1 MSTAAAKAR
10 LAKVERQYAELAGG
24 GAKGPAVVA
33 AEPSLP
39 QRQLRQSLAALDDLR
54 VRGAP
59 RPRTPSCPP
68 GPLPSHALFPCSLP
82 LPSPSWPLGWQLRTG
97 RGVEDIVAGAQ
108 GEEMAYR
115 AAEAERQ
122 AQQAAKIADEA
133 AGASQASATIMMRW
147 DALRLQGLPEELAA
161 SLEAQRSACASV
173 LARKAALVQYLQA
186 EAARKDEAFAV
197 MLDAQRGALDAL
209 QGRMR
214 AQFLEHRD
222 ATGAQLRE
230 LEAAFLRER
239 EELMAAQR
247 RELEALLEAR
257 RGAEEGYVESRLAR
271 EEAHAAELYA
281 TQAADLENHQKLKV
295 KLERDVMLLEQQ
307 LEAMKFTYT
316 LNKGATTGR

>member
-1 MSTAAAKAR
+1 
-10 LAKVERQYAELAGG
+10 
-24 GAKGPAVVA
+24 
-33 AEPSLP
+33 
-39 QRQLRQSLAALDDLR
+39 
-54 VRGAP
+54 
-59 RPRTPSCPP
+59 
-68 GPLPSHALFPCSLP
+68 
-82 LPSPSWPLGWQLRTG
+82 
-97 RGVEDIVAGAQ
+97 
-108 GEEMAYR
+108 
-115 AAEAERQ
+115 
-122 AQQAAKIADEA
+122 
-133 AGASQASATIMMRW
+133 MMRW
-147 DALRLQGLPEELAA
+147 GALRLQELPEELAGA
-161 SLEAQRSACASV
+161 LEAQRSACASV
-173 LARKAALVQYLQA
+173 LQRKAALQQHLQA

-307 LEAMKFTYT
+307 LEAMKFTYI
-316 LNKGATTGR
+316 LNKGAVGGGGGVWPVLCARAVGFLGAVRPLTPHATPHFSTRTPRLPAALCREARVQLSRHVRARRGQQGPVSGAKAAPAAPARAAGGHQEGVRLCGDAQRRQGGHAAD